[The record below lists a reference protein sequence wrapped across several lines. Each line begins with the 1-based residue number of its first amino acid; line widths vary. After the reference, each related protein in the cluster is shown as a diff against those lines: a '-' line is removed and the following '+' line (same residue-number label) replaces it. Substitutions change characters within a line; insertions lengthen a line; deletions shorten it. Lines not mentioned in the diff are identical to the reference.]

1 MPPTEKQPDPPGTE
15 RLLISYPCTWTYK
28 VVGADRLIL
37 REIITAACAELTVT
51 ISDSRSSASGRYYS
65 LNVDVTVPD
74 ETTRLA
80 LYRTLTSHPEV
91 KIVL

>member
-1 MPPTEKQPDPPGTE
+1 MPPTVKPSDPTGTE

-28 VVGADRLIL
+28 VVGADRLTL
-37 REIITAACAELTVT
+37 RHIITAACAELTVT
-51 ISDSRSSASGRYYS
+51 ISDSRSSATGHYHS
-65 LNVDVTVPD
+65 LNVEVTVPD